1 MKIKN
6 IVASETISPYS
17 LAQSDNYKSMITAPI
32 HEILDKYVLLVIDY
46 MLLIAEK
53 IYIKK
58 SQYYK
63 YIFIRGL
70 DTITSVFK
78 FILFYTK
85 NLDLAYFHSQKAFY
99 FYVEFIEQISNDQN
113 TFLQLS
119 SREACLFV
127 YKKTIYELINDYKKN
142 NMSNYMVEYQMFED
156 VNKYLIIYK
165 NIVIFCINNPEFTY
179 ENKLL
184 YINECSQKFK
194 TFSQVI
200 NNNILPKNKLQSL
213 EIFIDGI
220 TDKTIK
226 FDQLIS
232 LGELFIKKIFEK
244 KITYYTEFT
253 NDMKSNI
260 YFIDSQI
267 KDDNVLINQI
277 FNGSW

>member
-17 LAQSDNYKSMITAPI
+17 LAQSDNYKSITTAPI
-32 HEILDKYVLLVIDY
+32 NEILDKYVLLVMDY

-85 NLDLAYFHSQKAFY
+85 NVDLAYFHSQKAFY

-127 YKKTIYELINDYKKN
+127 YKKTIYELIQDYKKIN
-142 NMSNYMVEYQMFED
+142 LSNYTAESQLFED
-156 VNKYLIIYK
+156 INKYLVIYK
-165 NIVIFCINNPEFTY
+165 NIMIFCVNNTEFTY
-179 ENKLL
+179 ENKLR
-184 YINECSQKFK
+184 YISECSQKFK

-200 NNNILPKNKLQSL
+200 NNNILSKYKLQCL

-220 TDKTIK
+220 TDKNIT

-232 LGELFIKKIFEK
+232 LGGLFIKKIYEK

-253 NDMKSNI
+253 SDMKTKI
-260 YFIDSQI
+260 YFMDSQI
-267 KDDNVLINQI
+267 KDDNIFINQI

>member
-6 IVASETISPYS
+6 IAASETISPYS
-17 LAQSDNYKSMITAPI
+17 LAQSDNYKSITTAPI
-32 HEILDKYVLLVIDY
+32 NEILDKYVLLVIDY

-85 NLDLAYFHSQKAFY
+85 NVDLAYFHSQKAFY

-127 YKKTIYELINDYKKN
+127 YKKTIYELIHDYKKTN
-142 NMSNYMVEYQMFED
+142 LSNYKAESQLFD
-156 VNKYLIIYK
+156 DINKYLIIYK
-165 NIVIFCINNPEFTY
+165 NIVIFCVNNPEFTY
-179 ENKLL
+179 ENKLP
-184 YINECSQKFK
+184 YISECSKKFK

-200 NNNILPKNKLQSL
+200 NNNILSKYKLQCL
-213 EIFIDGI
+213 ELFIDGI
-220 TDKTIK
+220 TDKTIT

-232 LGELFIKKIFEK
+232 LGGLFIKKIYDK

-253 NDMKSNI
+253 SDMKTKI

-267 KDDNVLINQI
+267 KDDNIFISQI